1 MELSTSGAMYQGVP
15 SRPRSSRG
23 LLGCEGS
30 KKAARPKSTA
40 LSGARAS
47 SDRSMKFPGLT
58 SRWRI
63 PAAWHC
69 ASVRS
74 TARMYDAAVL
84 SE

>member
-1 MELSTSGAMYQGVP
+1 MELSTSGAMYHGVP

-23 LLGCEGS
+23 LGSLGS

-47 SDRSMKFPGLT
+47 SDRSMKLPGLT

-69 ASVRS
+69 ARVRS
-74 TARMYDAAVL
+74 TARMYDAAVR